1 MKTGISLDLYQIFC
15 IVVSCGNM
23 SAAAKKLYISQPA
36 VSMAIRQLEELMG
49 SPLLVRTPKGVHPT
63 AEGKILYH
71 NLEKALSL
79 IELAQEKFFQM
90 LHMEKGELNISASDT
105 IVDNFLLP
113 YLEKYHVI
121 YPDITIKV
129 TNNTTHKSLEY
140 LRKGIVDVC
149 FVNLPIADD
158 TEYEVMPIM
167 EIHDVIVGGKQYQS
181 LQRSGLSV
189 TELTD
194 YPLFLLVKESN
205 TRQYIDDFLSD
216 HDVMAHPFLQ
226 LGSIDLL
233 TSFAKMNFGLTSV
246 VKEFTKEL
254 DYRDDLFEIPIEPP
268 IPPRHIG
275 MVLMKNTVQPHALQ
289 GFIKLLKDELCI
301 VGRLNLEVMNP

>member
-15 IVVSCGNM
+15 IVVSTGNM

-79 IELAQEKFFQM
+79 IELAQERFFQM

-113 YLEKYHVI
+113 YLDKYHSI
-121 YPDITIKV
+121 YPDIAMKV
-129 TNNTTHKSLEY
+129 TSNTTQESLEY
-140 LRKGIVDVC
+140 LHKRTADVC

-158 TEYEVMPIM
+158 TEYDVTPIM
-167 EIHDVIVGGKQYQS
+167 EIHDVIIGGKQYQS
-181 LQRSGLSV
+181 LQRTGLSV

-194 YPLFLLVKESN
+194 YPLVLLVKESS
-205 TRQYIDDFLSD
+205 TRQYIDNFLSD
-216 HDVMAHPFLQ
+216 HDVMLHPFLQ
-226 LGSIDLL
+226 LGSFELL

-254 DYRDDLFEIPIEPP
+254 DYRDDLFEIPLDPP
-268 IPPRHIG
+268 IPPRQIG
-275 MVLMKNTVQPHALQ
+275 MVQIKNTVQPHALQ
-289 GFIKLLKDELCI
+289 GFIKLLKDELC
-301 VGRLNLEVMNP
+301 VAGRLNQKL